1 MKYLMLVITVLFIIS
16 CTPKL
21 ENQIVGKWKMY
32 KVIQDGNDVTK
43 AHNPEKERFF
53 ELYHDQ
59 TFMSDGRPYGK
70 NTGKYVLEIQ
80 KKTLFLDSDVG
91 PEDDSNWYISI
102 QNDTMTWQGY
112 GTAWAERFQVIHVR
126 E

>member
-1 MKYLMLVITVLFIIS
+1 MKYIIIIFTTAFMIS

-21 ENQIVGKWKMY
+21 DKQIIGKWKMY
-32 KVIQDGNDVTK
+32 KVIQDGVDVSK
-43 AHNPEKERFF
+43 QHNPKDERFF
-53 ELYHDQ
+53 ELFQDQ

-70 NTGKYVLEIQ
+70 NTGKYTIEMNKQ
-80 KKTLFLDSDVG
+80 TLFLDSDIG
-91 PEDDSNWYISI
+91 PEDDSNWYIEI

-112 GTAWAERFQVIHVR
+112 GTAWAERFQVIHIR